1 MLKKVVMPMKMTS
14 KKEVVNVG
22 NKFMNNT
29 NEQLYKYI
37 LEIRR
42 TIYSIECNLNKLEL
56 LLKET
61 DKLKDAK
68 LKKEGIKG
76 L

>member
-1 MLKKVVMPMKMTS
+1 MD
-14 KKEVVNVG
+14 
-22 NKFMNNT
+22 NT

-42 TIYSIECNLNKLEL
+42 TIYSIECNVNKLEL

-61 DKLKDAK
+61 NKLKDIK
-68 LKKEGIKG
+68 LKRRNQQ
-76 L
+76 

>member
-1 MLKKVVMPMKMTS
+1 MKMTS